1 MEKWIILHFLPN
13 ILLSYL
19 MNCQS
24 GVHYRRHYETLKIYQ
39 ICQRLGKNEEKPCS
53 TCFKP
58 FFWLIL
64 GTPIYKFGYQINHY
78 SKRSLWCTMGKK
90 LKKHHHDFLKY
101 RIDTTAYGTIPSNF
115 DPLFD
120 GKRPF
125 HKSEIL
131 FLSSSFNKKNQN
143 MFWLDKIKFCQ
154 LCFLHCNNEQFK
166 IWSFIHP

>member
-1 MEKWIILHFLPN
+1 MKKSLVQLALN
-13 ILLSYL
+13 
-19 MNCQS
+19 
-24 GVHYRRHYETLKIYQ
+24 
-39 ICQRLGKNEEKPCS
+39 
-53 TCFKP
+53 P
-58 FFWLIL
+58 FFGWFWVLQFTNSGIRSI
-64 GTPIYKFGYQINHY
+64 TTQNVPYDAQWARS
-78 SKRSLWCTMGKK
+78 SKNTM
-90 LKKHHHDFLKY
+90 HHDFLKY